1 MAKKSI
7 SFQITAALDKISEEV
22 LSENS
27 DRVLDL
33 LKIPTEPNSG
43 GRYTDGQGVGVV
55 DYFRNP
61 KFSNS
66 SGSSIDR
73 WRKRKTRKSKK
84 GHGYQFVNEANNYKG
99 SSYAQ
104 FLYGDTPSSGH
115 GSGYRS
121 DLPHTE
127 LTTYQRKHTAT
138 GYRRRPMQLTRTRW
152 EGFKKY
158 AMNLMKKNMKSKVK
172 AYENY
177 RAKYAVQH
185 TKDK

>member
-7 SFQITAALDKISEEV
+7 SFQITAALNKISDKV

-43 GRYTDGQGVGVV
+43 SRYTDGQGVGVV
-55 DYFRNP
+55 DYFRNH
-61 KFSNS
+61 KFANQG
-66 SGSSIDR
+66 GSSIDR
-73 WRKRKTRKSKK
+73 WRKRKTKRSKK
-84 GHGYQFVNEANNYKG
+84 GHGYQFINEAKNYKG

-115 GSGYRS
+115 ASGYRS

-127 LTTYQRKHTAT
+127 LTTYQRSNATA

-158 AMNLMKKNMKSKVK
+158 AMDLMKKNMKSKIK

-177 RAKYAVQH
+177 RPKYAVQH